1 MARLHGQAFSPDS
14 RVLATSSS
22 DETVR
27 LWDTATGRQVGA
39 VQSGDPD
46 AVLTL
51 SRDGSRLLTTAWWD
65 TRTGQQIGATLA
77 ETTAAAFSPD
87 GTLVATSALDGT
99 VRLRDAATGRP
110 VGAPLTGSTAR
121 AAEVMFSPDGRMVA
135 RLDLAGVARLWEV
148 SLHRDPLA
156 YLCDRAGGMPAD
168 NGAPTRRANPS
179 SGPAEA
185 AAGFRSVGRGRFP
198 RCRCRR
204 RRSAGRSR

>member
-22 DETVR
+22 DEKTVR

-51 SRDGSRLLTTAWWD
+51 SRDGSRLLTVHGQLTTAWWD

-148 SLHRDPLA
+148 PLHRDPLA

-168 NGAPTRRANPS
+168 KWRTY
-179 SGPAEA
+179 
-185 AAGFRSVGRGRFP
+185 AAGEPVVRT
-198 RCRCRR
+198 C
-204 RRSAGRSR
+204 